1 MKYRSECKHGFTN
14 CGCLH
19 CAVLKALIVF
29 MEKKRALKSRYMQFF
44 LQNVQNGILK
54 ICKMF
59 KNDMKFTR
67 TARWMIS
74 KIINNYR
81 TLTLQKICFICF
93 NENPLKITKNA
104 FYFILKSL
112 LVLKIFKF
120 LCCFFCHVKTV
131 LIRKIRL
138 ISKFMTSQP
147 G

>member
-1 MKYRSECKHGFTN
+1 M
-14 CGCLH
+14 
-19 CAVLKALIVF
+19 ALCCSKSF
-29 MEKKRALKSRYMQFF
+29 NRFFWKKRALKSRYMQFF

-54 ICKMF
+54 ICEMF
-59 KNDMKFTR
+59 KNDVKFTR